1 MKGSDAAPVAAL
13 TKQSF
18 GDKGV
23 TKLELGHEGKILN
36 LQPKGSQAKPYQ
48 VKQMRELILK
58 YQLEID

>member
-1 MKGSDAAPVAAL
+1 
-13 TKQSF
+13 
-18 GDKGV
+18 V